1 MAGESPLGEH
11 GTWFHLLPGL
21 KNVEATI
28 AHKLGHSAMGE
39 ELHGLPH
46 VIMGLFVI
54 VLLLFAAFRYRGH
67 LAVAGDGGVVPER
80 KLNARSFIEI
90 VSEAALGMMSGVMGR
105 EAAKYFLPLIGSLA
119 LFILVANLLG
129 LVPGFLP
136 ATDNLN
142 TTLALGAVVFIV
154 THIYGVKKHGFGH
167 YFAHFLGPVWWLAP
181 LMLPIELISHLARPL
196 SLALRLMGN
205 MFGDHQVL
213 FIFMSFGLPL
223 IPLPLMALGL
233 LVCVVQTVVFTL
245 LFIVYLSLAVEV
257 HDHDHDDAH
266 AHGDKGHAHAH

>member
-205 MFGDHQVL
+205 MFGDHTVL
-213 FIFMSFGLPL
+213 AIF
-223 IPLPLMALGL
+223 LGL
-233 LVCVVQTVVFTL
+233 VPFVVPIPIMLLGVLVCIVQTLVFCLLSVVY
-245 LFIVYLSLAVEV
+245 IGLAIEQAEE
-257 HDHDHDDAH
+257 AH
-266 AHGDKGHAHAH
+266 H